1 MMMDDND
8 GQMIFGDLV
17 GLKLPDIRLTGE
29 ENPEKTSPRKLVPIG
44 DRTRARWQKK
54 GWRMNC
60 DVGEATEGLE
70 NEL

>member
-1 MMMDDND
+1 M
-8 GQMIFGDLV
+8 GGS
-17 GLKLPDIRLTGE
+17 PGE
-29 ENPEKTSPRKLVPIG
+29 LSEELMKKR
-44 DRTRARWQKK
+44 KK